1 MNLILL
7 LVVIAEACLGLC
19 CWRSPEALRCLAAH
33 LLTRADVIQAAQR
46 EHSRR
51 LQFWQLELGVD
62 SAASNDRAEAIA
74 IVQSVVPR

>member
-7 LVVIAEACLGLC
+7 LILIAEACLGLC

-51 LQFWQLELGVD
+51 LQFWQLELGVER
-62 SAASNDRAEAIA
+62 AASNDNGEAIA
-74 IVQSVVPR
+74 MVESVVHR